1 LNAVQIKNKNLA
13 DDNAKLAEKLL
24 GKERLIAHLEGKVTS
39 IMVDNEDVT
48 VKLKSEIVLL

>member
-1 LNAVQIKNKNLA
+1 LNAVQIKNKNLS

>member
-1 LNAVQIKNKNLA
+1 MNAVQIKNKNLA